1 MKKPIKLSVYPIEF
15 SKRVVIIRDQES
27 TDILSVPKKYAD
39 YIITAIN
46 SHEKLVE
53 ALMQIRDTEVTD
65 DDDCDPYGALGIC
78 KDIARD
84 TLKEAGEQK

>member
-1 MKKPIKLSVYPIEF
+1 MECTFKLPVYPIEF

-39 YIITAIN
+39 YIVQAIN

-53 ALMQIRDTEVTD
+53 ALGNLREELDEDHIHDRE
-65 DDDCDPYGALGIC
+65 DCTGDCPIC
-78 KDIARD
+78 VIDEA
-84 TLKEAGEQK
+84 LKEAEKP